1 MRFFRKALCVISV
14 LVLTLPTCLFTAS
27 GNSAQLYWG
36 GTTAA
41 GTAVL
46 EEDCPLEIES
56 ELLTFDIPVFPENR
70 YSADSKEAISGYLSQ
85 TRVTAE
91 YTFYNPASYDVTATL
106 AFPFG
111 KTPDYIEAKDVSGE
125 AWGARIDGKP
135 VQTKIRHTF
144 SRSRYT
150 NDDDPKRLL
159 GEYKSDPFFTPDLP
173 VTFFSYAYVSEK
185 QDGSDQVEFTV
196 YKDPGMRFSCLWNSN
211 DDRGDR
217 LTFSGMLYAQSPER
231 TLDFV
236 FFGNA
241 PDGIVFE
248 NLHEGEM
255 RRLPE
260 KTRTTTLRALA
271 FEDYDPAFGVS
282 ETDWYNAYVDRL
294 LENEKSD
301 FCRYDVM
308 HLLTYDLM
316 TWYVYEMTVPADGR
330 VVNTVTAPL
339 FPGID
344 AGYEP
349 PVYDYDYLLSPAQT
363 WAKFGTLDVI
373 VNTSYHMIESGVGD
387 FEKTDSGYRKH
398 FDALPEGE
406 LSFKLSSD
414 PSPKKNENLLYG
426 VLWYIFNFGGYFF
439 LKFVLPAVGVLLVAG
454 GITAA
459 VIVTVR
465 AVIRKR
471 KKTKGASL

>member
-56 ELLTFDIPVFPENR
+56 ELLTFDIPAFPENR

-316 TWYVYEMTVPADGR
+316 TWYVYEMTVPAGGR
-330 VVNTVTAPL
+330 VKNAVTAPL
-339 FPGID
+339 FPAID
-344 AGYEP
+344 GEYEP
-349 PVYDYDYLLSPAQT
+349 PVYEYSYLLSPAKT
-363 WAKFGTLDVI
+363 WKAFGELKVV
-373 VNTSYHMIESGVGD
+373 VNTPFYMTDSGVGD
-387 FEKTDSGYRKH
+387 FLSADGGYTRS
-398 FDALPEGE
+398 FDGLPDGE
-406 LSFKLSSD
+406 LTFSLSSD
-414 PSPKKNENLLYG
+414 RSPRRNTKFIRTLIFLALYFLALFLLC
-426 VLWYIFNFGGYFF
+426 
-439 LKFVLPAVGVLLVAG
+439 G